1 MLNHYL
7 NDQQKYIASLDTI
20 LCMQYKLLTSLLFRY
35 FKYPAHPEEAAAAYA
50 ALNNKFLLKQKGNWR
65 DALASRGDSVINTG
79 SIHYKTLKTFNNDYA
94 IVYMLNDIQGRIRDM
109 LKNIYEVLMQVHR
122 QGVRISSTTT
132 LSLDQEGTQVIKDK
146 VNGLTTYNIYMQS
159 IITDKNSFFKQ
170 DIYNV
175 ICGMMHTMDA
185 RHLKT
190 AIEWCSD
197 NYTYVKKNEI
207 ERLIELTLIHSFN
220 YLQNNRSII
229 SETNDLKSLLTKL
242 KNIYMSSKSIEPD
255 LLKIRD
261 LAEWVV
267 NQSVKTKNSSLVAST
282 RTGLLL
288 YICLRAYTMHKY
300 S

>member
-1 MLNHYL
+1 
-7 NDQQKYIASLDTI
+7 
-20 LCMQYKLLTSLLFRY
+20 
-35 FKYPAHPEEAAAAYA
+35 
-50 ALNNKFLLKQKGNWR
+50 
-65 DALASRGDSVINTG
+65 
-79 SIHYKTLKTFNNDYA
+79 
-94 IVYMLNDIQGRIRDM
+94 
-109 LKNIYEVLMQVHR
+109 
-122 QGVRISSTTT
+122 
-132 LSLDQEGTQVIKDK
+132 
-146 VNGLTTYNIYMQS
+146 
-159 IITDKNSFFKQ
+159 
-170 DIYNV
+170 
-175 ICGMMHTMDA
+175 MDA